1 MHIKTLKYVLD
12 TVIMQRWFIRAQTL
26 TLTIELFITSISTST
41 DIQICLNIRI
51 LPFCTFSIKVYLSMN
66 LGPSFFYQRTKLICS
81 LPHPFR
87 ESTAVLMMRS
97 TSVSTMGSPIGSRLA
112 PTIRR
117 GLDS

>member
-1 MHIKTLKYVLD
+1 MKYVLD
-12 TVIMQRWFIRAQTL
+12 TVIMQRWFVRAQIL

-51 LPFCTFSIKVYLSMN
+51 LSFYFFSKNFLVYEPGTMH
-66 LGPSFFYQRTKLICS
+66 PSSTRGLRNKLICS
-81 LPHPFR
+81 LSHPFR

-97 TSVSTMGSPIGSRLA
+97 ISVSTMGSPIDSRLA